1 MSTSKIEAELARYKK
16 ALEEAQAENKELH
29 EQIDRLRRREF
40 GPMTML
46 AIDIAQELRD
56 QFFAETTAE
65 ERRALL
71 KKGAEMLRDRSR
83 NYGKDKKKTKKES

>member
-1 MSTSKIEAELARYKK
+1 MSTSKLETELKRYKK
-16 ALEEAQAENKELH
+16 ALEDAQAENKDLR
-29 EQIDRLRRREF
+29 EQLDRLRRREF

-56 QFFAETTAE
+56 QFFAETTQE

-71 KKGAEMLRDRSR
+71 KKGAEMLRDRIR
-83 NYGKDKKKTKKES
+83 NYGKKKAKKES